1 MQRLVPVV
9 LPPMRRLVVVL
20 LSLMLASC
28 LDSRDRLEP
37 PRIYLRLDPTTVA
50 PGGQISGVVSAADA
64 GAIVYIRAQLV
75 AEGDTARPL
84 SRFAGDIQQDTVD
97 YEFSFTIPSR
107 LTRGTRLFITGTV
120 RDDQNFEVTTADTV
134 NIR

>member
-64 GAIVYIRAQLV
+64 SGITYIRAQL
-75 AEGDTARPL
+75 AIEGDTARPL
-84 SRFAGDIQQDTVD
+84 STFAGDFQQDTVE
-97 YEFSFTIPSR
+97 YAFRFTVPSR
-107 LTRGTRLFITGTV
+107 VTRGTRLFITGTV
-120 RDDQNFEVTTADTV
+120 RDDQNFEVTTTATTV
-134 NIR
+134 VR